1 MKLLLEIGMEELP
14 ARFII
19 PAVTQLEESLR
30 AKLTENR
37 IEFGATDT
45 YSTPRRLAVIVQ
57 DIAEKQQDLT
67 LEIKGPPH
75 NIAYK
80 DGVPTKAAEGFARS
94 QGVDVNDL
102 VVKTVDNTQYVFAEK
117 FAKGMETKAV
127 LAEIM
132 PDLITSISYPK
143 NMRWSHYE
151 LKAARPLRWVVALL
165 DEQVIPFTI
174 ENIISGNVSYGHRQL
189 SEGSI
194 TITHP
199 DAYLDTLKQAYVVV
213 DHRRRRQLIEEQIAN
228 LETRLNGVVLKDQG
242 LLDEVTNLVEYPTAF
257 VGSFPEEYLEIP
269 AEVLITTM
277 KEHQRYFPVF
287 DHSQNLLP
295 TFVGVRNGADN
306 QLDVVAANNEK
317 VLTARL
323 ADARFFFKED
333 CKQPLDSYVER
344 LKMVVFQEGLGTVY
358 DKVKRIEAA
367 SEALCALLNRES
379 ELDLVKR
386 TARLAKADLVTNMVF
401 EFPELQGIMG
411 GKYALNSGED
421 PQVAV
426 GIEEHYRPRFAQDRL
441 PTTTAGLIVSIADKL
456 DTLVG
461 YFGLNKIPTS
471 SQDPFALRR
480 QALGIVQML
489 LAYNIDVDLAELMR
503 IALAA
508 YSELFANEAQAII
521 DALTQF
527 FAGRVRV
534 NLLEQGYS
542 YDTIDAVLALG
553 LHSLPQ
559 LKAKIVALDQFR
571 ATDQFA
577 DLYVAFERCSR
588 ITAKSEQAAVNP
600 ELFSQAEVAFSKQI
614 TEIAASF
621 QDEFEA
627 TAYLES
633 LQTLARLRQPVDAFF
648 DAVMIMDPDPQI
660 RANRLGLLQRVV
672 ELYAQYAD
680 FHLIVTKL

>member
-333 CKQPLDSYVER
+333 CKQPLESYVER

>member
-143 NMRWSHYE
+143 NMRWGHYE